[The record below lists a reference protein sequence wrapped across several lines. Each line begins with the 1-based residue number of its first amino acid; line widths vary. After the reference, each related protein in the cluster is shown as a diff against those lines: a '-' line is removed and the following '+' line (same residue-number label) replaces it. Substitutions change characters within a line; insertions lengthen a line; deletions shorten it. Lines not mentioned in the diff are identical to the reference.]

1 MFGRGRG
8 EESQNLDPLAG
19 GSVPGRWLV
28 CVSGSLVGGGVFVC
42 RLLHKSISVSG
53 VGGLCVC
60 TRVGVFL
67 GSMGVSVPATAHM
80 MDGGEEVVGRSL
92 VFRTPGGV
100 MAVYMGGL
108 SRECWFLGEEESI
121 FDPMVRNFHILRWG
135 WDGEWGKWTVGVPPA
150 VSDKV
155 PPYRCQESQALPLL
169 AKSPPGCLSLPLFP
183 ALSHAVWVFGAAGQP
198 PAAFRKCECGR
209 VPPR

>member
-1 MFGRGRG
+1 M
-8 EESQNLDPLAG
+8 
-19 GSVPGRWLV
+19 PGRWLV
-28 CVSGSLVGGGVFVC
+28 CVSGSLVGGGAFVC

-67 GSMGVSVPATAHM
+67 GSMGISVPATAHM
-80 MDGGEEVVGRSL
+80 MDGGEGVVGRSL
-92 VFRTPGGV
+92 VSRTPGGV

-121 FDPMVRNFHILRWG
+121 FDPTVRNFHILRWG
-135 WDGEWGKWTVGVPPA
+135 WDGEWGKCTVGVPPA

-155 PPYRCQESQALPLL
+155 PPTGVRRAGPCPSWLSFLL
-169 AKSPPGCLSLPLFP
+169 VAFLSLCFQLFLTLSGYLGLPASPLQPSGSVNVALMQGASEIALFP
-183 ALSHAVWVFGAAGQP
+183 LWL
-198 PAAFRKCECGR
+198 
-209 VPPR
+209 